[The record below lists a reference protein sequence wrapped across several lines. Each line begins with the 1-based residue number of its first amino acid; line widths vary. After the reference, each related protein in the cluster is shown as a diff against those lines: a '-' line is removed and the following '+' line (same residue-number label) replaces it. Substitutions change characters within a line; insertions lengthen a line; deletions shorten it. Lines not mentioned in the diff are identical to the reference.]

1 VFRWLKSLTAWHTA
15 ARDVVP
21 SMKKSPPVIATFV
34 RLNNS
39 RGVTPTTPVMAHVKS
54 ELLSAI
60 TNSSR
65 KAQQTRQWLEER
77 IAHPFGGNVHAEAG
91 LLALARASS
100 DSEDSALRGL
110 RDIFEV
116 SRRSLY
122 TCDHS
127 FWQYVI
133 GARIAAVHW
142 CLQKVLLG
150 LPPPRRSPI
159 RSTA

>member
-15 ARDVVP
+15 ARDVVF
-21 SMKKSPPVIATFV
+21 SMKKSPPIIASLL
-34 RLNNS
+34 RLNKS
-39 RGVTPTTPVMAHVKS
+39 TGVALTTPAMAHVKS
-54 ELLSAI
+54 ELLSTI

-77 IAHPFGGNVHAEAG
+77 NAHPFGGKVHAEAG

-100 DSEDSALRGL
+100 NSEDSALKKL
-110 RDIFEV
+110 SDIFEV
-116 SRRSLY
+116 SRRPLH

-159 RSTA
+159 RSAA